1 MAHWKQNSG
10 VAPQS
15 GIAIEFCVHTT
26 ILSHMACIDQYN
38 LFHSASAEMVA
49 KSAEV
54 GQLKADLVWASTRLA
69 GMAEEK
75 AELQSLLI
83 LAVANNRRSLLQAEE
98 LRKYSSQYSSLADD
112 YNKKLDQLVDTL
124 CNTTQKFE
132 HRLQEDLGNQ
142 SLQSVVIEAG
152 ELRPLLDEAI
162 MNRNQICHK
171 TINDL
176 SAEKVALERSCEDL
190 RKEVLSCVDQI
201 ASKNSELENLKRDL
215 GHSEQQLAQ
224 KSVENTQL
232 RDRLRC
238 PLTEE
243 NSWKSEMDFLEKTL
257 EATSHQLEAK
267 KAELSVTRCL

>member
-1 MAHWKQNSG
+1 MAALQDVGLRLEEW
-10 VAPQS
+10 
-15 GIAIEFCVHTT
+15 IT
-26 ILSHMACIDQYN
+26 
-38 LFHSASAEMVA
+38 SASAEMVA

-152 ELRPLLDEAI
+152 ELRLLLDEAI